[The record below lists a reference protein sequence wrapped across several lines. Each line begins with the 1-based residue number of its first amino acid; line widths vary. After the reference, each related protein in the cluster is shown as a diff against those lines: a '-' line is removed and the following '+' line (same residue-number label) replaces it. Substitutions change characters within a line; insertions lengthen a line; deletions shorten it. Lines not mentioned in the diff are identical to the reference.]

1 MRIST
6 RYLFSFCIAILSTI
20 GALFPSSAMASA
32 VYERDRG
39 PWFIADLAYL
49 DPLDEVRMQAA
60 LLGEQPAAS
69 SDAKLNRRLRDV
81 DIRTALQDTLRL
93 HWDLG

>member
-1 MRIST
+1 MPAT
-6 RYLFSFCIAILSTI
+6 A
-20 GALFPSSAMASA
+20 ASYA
-32 VYERDRG
+32 AYERA
-39 PWFIADLAYL
+39 PLFELWPAYL

-69 SDAKLNRRLRDV
+69 SDANLNRRLRDV